1 LTRMCTGRPAA
12 SASACARRASVCE
25 TSAAIQPCCWP
36 SRRGR
41 AAATSASTSPRR
53 ASTVTSAPSRASS
66 CAAARPMPSE
76 APQTRACLPSGWRS
90 VGALLGGLAEAGEHQ
105 RAQRFVAAGL
115 RRDDLG
121 EAEAARQRVLL
132 VEAVE
137 FNELRVEQRGTCG
150 VLAVVGQGVAVAV
163 EYFGSAGLEHAQA
176 GPDDV
181 AAQRRQ
187 PPLLLAMRAHG

>member
-1 LTRMCTGRPAA
+1 
-12 SASACARRASVCE
+12 
-25 TSAAIQPCCWP
+25 
-36 SRRGR
+36 
-41 AAATSASTSPRR
+41 
-53 ASTVTSAPSRASS
+53 
-66 CAAARPMPSE
+66 
-76 APQTRACLPSGWRS
+76 
-90 VGALLGGLAEAGEHQ
+90 HQ

-121 EAEAARQRVLL
+121 EAEAARQRVLF

-137 FNELRVEQRGTCG
+137 FNELRVEQRGAGG

-187 PPLLLAMRAHG
+187 PPLLLAMRAHGASDHSHSRPARTRPRMITDSAIRAGVARPLSEVSGVAR